1 MSYNACQNMFSID
14 QVGIM
19 EFNLNDVSWLDNMV
33 TNAAT
38 TGVFQAEAFCLADF
52 DASGTDVCPG
62 SVVDF
67 TDFSFYNPTNWTWSV
82 SPGVEGVDYNFVGG
96 TGTNSQNPSIEFVNA
111 GSYDIS
117 LTSGD
122 GITSD
127 SEIKTGFINVL
138 PNANEI
144 DLIEGFEGYTDFAST
159 DQWTV
164 YNPEGSAWE
173 ITSSTSHMGSKCAR
187 LFNFGQPSGR
197 SDELISAPVDLS
209 VIDAGAGDQVTL
221 SFRYAYRKRYASN
234 TEWLKVFCSA
244 NCGETWAQRK
254 TLFGD
259 LLSPLTYTSSWT
271 PAGLSDWTTV
281 HMTNITSAYHV
292 DNFLYKFEFE
302 SDGGN
307 NFYLDNINIYAGP
320 PSEELVGTEVVNDD
334 ISGYNLFPNPVDDQL
349 NVRFEIAG
357 GSVAKWSC

>member
-1 MSYNACQNMFSID
+1 M
-14 QVGIM
+14 
-19 EFNLNDVSWLDNMV
+19 
-33 TNAAT
+33 
-38 TGVFQAEAFCLADF
+38 
-52 DASGTDVCPG
+52 
-62 SVVDF
+62 
-67 TDFSFYNPTNWTWSV
+67 
-82 SPGVEGVDYNFVGG
+82 
-96 TGTNSQNPSIEFVNA
+96 
-111 GSYDIS
+111 
-117 LTSGD
+117 
-122 GITSD
+122 
-127 SEIKTGFINVL
+127 
-138 PNANEI
+138 
-144 DLIEGFEGYTDFAST
+144 
-159 DQWTV
+159 
-164 YNPEGSAWE
+164 
-173 ITSSTSHMGSKCAR
+173 
-187 LFNFGQPSGR
+187 
-197 SDELISAPVDLS
+197 ISAPVDLS
-209 VIDAGAGDQVTL
+209 VIDAGAGDEVTL

-234 TEWLKVFCSA
+234 TEWLKVFVSA

-357 GSVAKWSC
+357 GSAATVELLDVTGKLIDSHDVQAAAGSNLVVLNTAEYAAGVYMVKLTVGSVTQVEQLIIE